1 MNDSAN
7 DIAGT
12 LAEQVRAA
20 TEARQPLR
28 IVGRDSK
35 AFYGH
40 EVQGRELHV
49 AEHRGIVRYEP
60 TELVLTARAGTPIG
74 EIEAALAANGQ
85 MLSFEPPGF
94 AGMASIGG
102 AIAAGLGGPRRPW
115 GGAPRDLLLG
125 ITLLD
130 GQGRI
135 LRFGGEVMKNVA
147 GYDVSRLMAGALGT
161 LGVLLEV
168 SLKVLPAPA
177 VERSITLTLTHERA
191 LGKMRELARQPAP
204 LSAACH
210 IDGQL
215 HLRLSGNAASV
226 DAWERQIGGDASDE
240 GGIWQDLRNHQLPF
254 FEERQPLWRLSLPP
268 ATPRLDCE
276 QQVLTDWAG
285 AQRWVHTRCGA
296 NEIRSE
302 VAKFGGHAI
311 LFRHG
316 NDETP
321 VFHPLDP
328 VRQRFH
334 AGLKQVFDPA
344 GILNPGRQYAAI

>member
-1 MNDSAN
+1 
-7 DIAGT
+7 
-12 LAEQVRAA
+12 
-20 TEARQPLR
+20 
-28 IVGRDSK
+28 
-35 AFYGH
+35 
-40 EVQGRELHV
+40 
-49 AEHRGIVRYEP
+49 
-60 TELVLTARAGTPIG
+60 
-74 EIEAALAANGQ
+74 
-85 MLSFEPPGF
+85 MLPFEPPSFDG
-94 AGMASIGG
+94 GASIGG
-102 AIAAGLGGPRRPW
+102 AIATGLGGPRRPW

-130 GQGRI
+130 GRGRI

-177 VERSITLTLTHERA
+177 VEDSLVLSLTHDRA

-210 IDGQL
+210 IDGRL

-226 DAWERQIGGDASDE
+226 EAWRKQIGGD
-240 GGIWQDLRNHQLPF
+240 GGGEADVWRDLRDHHLPF
-254 FEERQPLWRLSLPP
+254 FTDERPLWRLSLPP

-276 QQVLTDWAG
+276 QEVVTDWAG
-285 AQRWVHTRCGA
+285 AQRWVHTRCSGS
-296 NEIRSE
+296 EIRDE
-302 VAKFGGHAI
+302 VAKSGGHAI

-321 VFHPLDP
+321 VFHPLDA
-328 VRQRFH
+328 VRQRLH
-334 AGLKQVFDPA
+334 AGLRQVFDPV
-344 GILNPGRQYAAI
+344 GILNPGRQYASV